1 MPLTAARRPATAL
14 LALAI
19 LYAAHAP
26 LPAQERND
34 ALAAALALEQALV
47 STIEDVEPSV
57 VSIIRIRA
65 SRPAVDI
72 PFQRERRFGP
82 EQDLRLDPHDPASPD
97 FVANEFGA
105 GIIIAAPDNPG
116 ERLILTNYHV
126 VRGGP
131 VFDAANLA
139 DSQRLHVRFADRRGC
154 DASIFAADPRS
165 DLAVLK
171 LHTEATAV
179 NPAELRPARITAQD
193 EFRKGRIV
201 FALGNPYA
209 LARDGSASA
218 SWGII
223 SNVAR
228 HPAPVDLPSLA
239 ETQKQT
245 TIHHYGTLLQI
256 DTRLNLGTSGG
267 AVMNLDGE
275 LIGITTALAALD
287 GYEKSVGYAIP
298 FDSAV
303 RRIVDELARGYEV
316 EYGLLGIQ
324 PGSADPGLVRV
335 LRESTGLR
343 RSSAA
348 AVRGVPRNSPAD
360 RAGVRRDDLIVSISG
375 RPVHSSHDLMRDIG
389 QLPPGEPVALKIWR
403 PGDRRLTDVTV
414 TLAKWP
420 VQDDEGIIATR
431 QRFPAWRG
439 VTVDYPTGRY
449 KYLDAYHQFD
459 SVLVTRVAPQSE
471 AAAAGLQEGDF
482 ISHVGRDPVKTPAE
496 FHAALRNRD
505 AQPVTLQLIS
515 KKPVTIPAAPGR

>member
-1 MPLTAARRPATAL
+1 MPIPARRLATAVLALSILFAART
-14 LALAI
+14 
-19 LYAAHAP
+19 P

-34 ALAAALALEQALV
+34 VLAAALALEQALV
-47 STIEDVEPSV
+47 NTIEDVEPSV

-65 SRPAVDI
+65 ARPAVEI
-72 PFQRERRFGP
+72 PLQRQHRFGP
-82 EQDLRLDPHDPASPD
+82 EQDFRLDPHDPASPD

-105 GIIIAAPDNPG
+105 GVIIAPPDDPD
-116 ERLILTNYHV
+116 ERLILTSYHV

-139 DSQRLHVRFADRRGC
+139 DPQRLHVRFADRRGC

-171 LHTEATAV
+171 LHTEGTAV
-179 NPAELRPARITAQD
+179 DPRELRPARVTTQD

-201 FALGNPYA
+201 IALGNPYA

-223 SNVAR
+223 SNIAR
-228 HPAPVDLPSLA
+228 HPAPVDLPSLS

-267 AVMNLDGE
+267 AVVNLDGE

-303 RRIVDELARGYEV
+303 RRIVDELARGYEI

-335 LRESTGLR
+335 LRESTGIE

-360 RAGVRRDDLIVSISG
+360 RAGIRRDDLILSING
-375 RPVHSSHDLMRDIG
+375 RPVHSSYDLMRDIG
-389 QLPPGEPVALKIWR
+389 QLPPGEPVALKVWH
-403 PGDRRLTDVTV
+403 PGERRLADVTV

-439 VTVDYPTGRY
+439 VSVDYPTGRA
-449 KYLDAYHQFD
+449 KYLEAYHQYD

-482 ISHVGRDPVKTPAE
+482 VSHVGRDPVKTPAE
-496 FHAALRNRD
+496 FHQALRNRD
-505 AQPVTLQLIS
+505 AQPVTLQLVN
-515 KKPVTIPAAPGR
+515 KKPVTVLPSPRP